1 MQLLMHGHR
10 SARCAAVWRGARGVR
25 EHGSGSAEL
34 PPITRRAGV
43 PRVQDAVCM
52 LTRRVHTSTALRDGC
67 KMAARCVRR
76 SRELGRAMG
85 VRTAAQKLRT
95 LSACTRPALAPS
107 AAARRGPPRSAAP
120 HAREVAEV
128 DEGIGEVGCEN

>member
-1 MQLLMHGHR
+1 MQRLMHGHR

-25 EHGSGSAEL
+25 GHGSGSAVL
-34 PPITRRAGV
+34 PPITRRVGV
-43 PRVQDAVCM
+43 PRVQDAECM

-85 VRTAAQKLRT
+85 VCVRTAAQKLRT
-95 LSACTRPALAPS
+95 LSACTNS
-107 AAARRGPPRSAAP
+107 WK
-120 HAREVAEV
+120 
-128 DEGIGEVGCEN
+128 